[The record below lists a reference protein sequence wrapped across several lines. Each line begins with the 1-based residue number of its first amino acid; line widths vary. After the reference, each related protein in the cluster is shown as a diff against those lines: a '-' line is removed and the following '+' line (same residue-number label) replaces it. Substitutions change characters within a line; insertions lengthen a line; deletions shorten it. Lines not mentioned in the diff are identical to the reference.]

1 MQCVEVDSADKL
13 DSADLPLPMDGDEL
27 SEPLEGATNSARRTF
42 LVSWSLMR
50 RLRLPHVAGLID
62 QARMLCRS
70 SPDDSHELLAERCRQ
85 DLVNT
90 QRIERSE
97 CEAGHRDDRRLP
109 GHRRTL
115 EEGTQKE
122 KLNKAKSP
130 VSVFQTF
137 NLCVSS
143 STKGAPVLPVP
154 GSQ

>member
-1 MQCVEVDSADKL
+1 MVI
-13 DSADLPLPMDGDEL
+13 DE
-27 SEPLEGATNSARRTF
+27 ATEAAAQ
-42 LVSWSLMR
+42 
-50 RLRLPHVAGLID
+50 VAGLID

-90 QRIERSE
+90 QRIERAE
-97 CEAGHRDDRRLP
+97 CEAGLRDDRRLP
-109 GHRRTL
+109 RHRRTL

-130 VSVFQTF
+130 ISVFQTF